1 MNFTQELLLLIK
13 AKYPIIYITT
23 HEEERVEYIIK
34 HCTQELGGRAVYTWD
49 FIDGYTGTPFD
60 QSTAKGNPIQALNL
74 IEKLTP
80 NTPSLFIM
88 KDFDIFFKDVAI
100 IRKTKNVTKLLKIQ
114 PKNMIIISSKTN
126 IPESL
131 QDIIITIMATKL
143 LYMASSSSSPKI
155 PPPPMVKMS
164 VVTRPL
170 RLQSCVI
177 TDTA

>member
-131 QDIIITIMATKL
+131 QDIITILEFPLPNKFEINAELSRL
-143 LYMASSSSSPKI
+143 LKALNHNISEFIRTVS
-155 PPPPMVKMS
+155 
-164 VVTRPL
+164 
-170 RLQSCVI
+170 
-177 TDTA
+177 